1 MRPPPG
7 DTTGLPYGPGEGQ
20 LVQGLARSG
29 CRAENMEEIM
39 AGSGNSN
46 GGRCSG
52 PRCIAIVGPFA
63 SGKTSLLEAI
73 LARTGATAKPGSVA
87 DGTSV
92 GDAAPEARAHA
103 MSVELNAA
111 DTTFMDD
118 TYTFIDCPGS
128 VEFTHEAEAALA
140 GIDAAIVVT
149 EPDEK
154 KVPALQV
161 VLHGL
166 EERGIPHL
174 LFLNKIDKATVGV
187 RDALAMLQPASARP
201 LVLRQ
206 IPIWNDSIATGFIDL
221 ALDRAFVYREYA
233 PSEVIDLSDSD
244 AARRDEARFSMLE
257 TLADHDDAL
266 MEQLLEDIVPERD
279 AVFGDLVTE
288 MRDGLIVPVFIG
300 SAVNGNGIQRLMK
313 ALRHEAPDI
322 EATRARLGVDEGAGP
337 VAQVMKTIHTT
348 HGGKMSLSRVLA
360 GTVEEGAELETAD
373 GETDRVSGIYS
384 LMGQKASK
392 RGAAGPGETVALGK
406 LENAATGDTLVA
418 KGGSAPSIESP
429 PPPQPVLQKVIMPKE
444 RKDEVKLSTSL
455 GRMVEEDP
463 SLVVSHRQDTGETLI
478 GGQGEMHLRVAVE
491 RLAGKYALAVDTA
504 AASVPYKE
512 TIRASVTKRGRH
524 KKQSGGHGQFGDIVI
539 DVKPLPRGGG
549 FAFAET
555 ISGGVVPKQYFP
567 AVEAGIKEALANGP
581 LGGFPVVDVGVTLV
595 DGSYHSVDS
604 SEQAFKMAGILGMRE
619 ALPDAKPVIL
629 EPILK
634 AQIAIPSE
642 FTARVNA
649 IVSGRR
655 GQLLGYDARPD
666 WAGWDVV
673 EALLPESEIVDL
685 IIELRSATSGVGT
698 FTSQFDH
705 LQEVTGRL
713 ADDILKEAKREAA

>member
-1 MRPPPG
+1 
-7 DTTGLPYGPGEGQ
+7 
-20 LVQGLARSG
+20 
-29 CRAENMEEIM
+29 M
-39 AGSGNSN
+39 AGSGNNN
-46 GGRCSG
+46 GGRRSG

-73 LARTGATAKPGSVA
+73 LARSGAIPKPGIVA

-111 DTTFMDD
+111 DAPFMDD
-118 TYTFIDCPGS
+118 TFTFVDCPGS
-128 VEFTHEAEAALA
+128 VEFAHEAQAALA
-140 GIDAAIVVT
+140 GVDAAIVVT

-161 VLHGL
+161 VLHSL
-166 EERGIPHL
+166 EERQIPRM
-174 LFLNKIDKATVGV
+174 LFLNKIDKATIGV
-187 RDALAMLQPASARP
+187 RSALEMLQPASQTP

-221 ALDRAFVYREYA
+221 ALDRAYVYREHA
-233 PSEVIDLSDSD
+233 ASEVIDLSDSD

-266 MEQLLEDIVPERD
+266 MEQLLEDIEPERD
-279 AVFGDLVTE
+279 AVFNDLVSE

-300 SAVNGNGIQRLMK
+300 SALNGNGILRLLK
-313 ALRHEAPDI
+313 ALRHETPGI
-322 EATRARLGVDEGAGP
+322 EETRARLGIGEDAGS

-348 HGGKMSLSRVLA
+348 HGGKMSLSRILA
-360 GTVEEGAELETAD
+360 GIVEEGAELDKGD
-373 GETDRVSGIYS
+373 GEAGRVSGIYS
-384 LMGQKASK
+384 LMGQKATK
-392 RGAAGPGETVALGK
+392 RGAASAGETVALGK
-406 LENAATGDTLVA
+406 LEHAATGDTLAARGAAVPGIA
-418 KGGSAPSIESP
+418 TPQ
-429 PPPQPVLQKVIMPKE
+429 PPQPVLQKVIMPKE

-512 TIRASVTKRGRH
+512 TIRTSVSKRGRH
-524 KKQSGGHGQFGDIVI
+524 KKQSGGHGQFGDVVLE
-539 DVKPLPRGGG
+539 VKPMPRGEG
-549 FAFAET
+549 FVFTET

-567 AVEAGIKEALANGP
+567 AVEAGIREALNNGP

-619 ALPDAKPVIL
+619 ALPDAKPVLL

-634 AQIAIPSE
+634 AQIAVPSE
-642 FTARVNA
+642 FTAKVNA

-655 GQLLGYDARPD
+655 GQLLGYDSRAD
-666 WAGWDVV
+666 WPGWDVV
-673 EALLPESEIVDL
+673 EALMPEAEIVDL
-685 IIELRSATSGVGT
+685 IIELRSATAGVGI
-698 FTSQFDH
+698 FTHAFDH

-713 ADDILKEAKREAA
+713 AEDILKEAKKEAA